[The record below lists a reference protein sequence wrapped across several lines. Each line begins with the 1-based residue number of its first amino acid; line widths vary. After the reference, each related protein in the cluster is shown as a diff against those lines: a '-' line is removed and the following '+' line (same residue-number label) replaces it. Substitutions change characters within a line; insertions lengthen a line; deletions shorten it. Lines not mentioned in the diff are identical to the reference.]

1 MGLGLSLAPGF
12 VLLNVYFKEKLP
24 LATAIAMTGGS
35 IGGVVVPIALQ
46 KLLDEYLL
54 SGSFLLLAAGF
65 AQTIVFGALLTPP
78 SDYKPR
84 TSPRD
89 CEESLSEEEE
99 KTQRLLARAKGR
111 AQPRRRTQ
119 SEGAAA
125 EDKTGSEIG
134 DSSMEPLTKSLQTI
148 HVQHAGRSDE
158 RVKRASRNRSVS
170 GAIDILVR
178 ASSVGS
184 SQSMSLAALNFDGSK
199 LGSEPV
205 LFEGLADARIK
216 ETGSSQ
222 DDDDSDETRSCCR
235 VARRKLSGS
244 SLPSLFGS
252 PVFWLLI
259 VYHFAGNLAS
269 GLPAFFLPFL
279 AQEKGLT
286 VTQGALLV
294 TISGALDIVSRFA
307 PGVLAQSKLVKPQMS
322 VIVSMV
328 IIGAMFQFTSFM
340 DGMVSLTLMSVAY
353 GLFAGVFY
361 SMMALIIID
370 FTDLERFPMAF
381 GINQLA
387 IGISGAAGFSLFGE
401 CMQCMI

>member
-35 IGGVVVPIALQ
+35 IGGVVVPIALR

-78 SDYKPR
+78 SEYKPR
-84 TSPRD
+84 RGRD

-99 KTQRLLARAKGR
+99 KTQRLPARAKGR

-148 HVQHAGRSDE
+148 HVQHVGRSDE
-158 RVKRASRNRSVS
+158 RVKRASRHRSVS

-178 ASSVGS
+178 ASSVGG
-184 SQSMSLAALNFDGSK
+184 SQSMSLAAVNFNGSM
-199 LGSEPV
+199 LGSDPV

-244 SLPSLFGS
+244 SVASLFGS

-259 VYHFAGNLAS
+259 VYHFAGNFAS

-307 PGVLAQSKLVKPQMS
+307 PGVLAQSKLVKPQTS

-340 DGMVSLTLMSVAY
+340 DGMVSLTLMSIAY

-387 IGISGAAGFSLFGE
+387 IGISGSAGFSLFGE
-401 CMQCMI
+401 CMQCTI